1 MDAVVVRHH
10 ARTAGTKAGDGGGCD
25 GGNATG
31 EVSFANCNRCAAALP
46 CSRLR
51 LYSDKVV
58 AKWTASGSSAGP
70 VLVMCCGRAGVWG
83 AVGTSVAS
91 LVDGG
96 SLQAFQLLLLTAA
109 AALRRSIVTE

>member
-1 MDAVVVRHH
+1 MAAGVTAAMPLAKLGLQPATVVRPH
-10 ARTAGTKAGDGGGCD
+10 
-25 GGNATG
+25 
-31 EVSFANCNRCAAALP
+31 P

-58 AKWTASGSSAGP
+58 AKWTAGGSSAGP
-70 VLVMCCGRAGVWG
+70 VLVMCSGRAGVWG

-96 SLQAFQLLLLTAA
+96 SLQAF
-109 AALRRSIVTE
+109 